1 MLDLIALST
10 AVTTLE
16 DSRGPQKV
24 TPKADLRRLTC
35 GASWPH
41 LQASEPPS
49 PTCQSLFATLILHH
63 LVGCIYAI
71 TLSQFDPRAHV
82 ASSGLYKQAPAPLRH
97 QVI

>member
-1 MLDLIALST
+1 MLDLITLST

-41 LQASEPPS
+41 L
-49 PTCQSLFATLILHH
+49 
-63 LVGCIYAI
+63 
-71 TLSQFDPRAHV
+71 
-82 ASSGLYKQAPAPLRH
+82 
-97 QVI
+97 